1 MPKKSEKSEKIKKMD
16 ELEAIRQK
24 RLAEMQQSPE
34 LQERIQLQ
42 QQVAQIES
50 AAKLWMD
57 AEAVSRYGT
66 LKAAHP
72 EKALQTA
79 ILIAQFVQSGK
90 ITKVITDEQLKEL
103 LIYLDEKKKETKI
116 NIQRK

>member
-1 MPKKSEKSEKIKKMD
+1 MD
-16 ELEAIRQK
+16 ELEALRQK
-24 RLAEMQQSPE
+24 KLAEMQDLK

-42 QQVAQIES
+42 QQVSQIEY

-57 AEAVSRYGT
+57 AGAVSRYGT

-72 EKALQTA
+72 EKALQVA

-103 LIYLDEKKKETKI
+103 LIYLDERKQQTKI

>member
-1 MPKKSEKSEKIKKMD
+1 MD

-24 RLAEMQQSPE
+24 KLQEMQEPA
-34 LQERIQLQ
+34 LQERIQLR
-42 QQVAQIES
+42 QQVAQIEG

-72 EKALQTA
+72 EKALQAA